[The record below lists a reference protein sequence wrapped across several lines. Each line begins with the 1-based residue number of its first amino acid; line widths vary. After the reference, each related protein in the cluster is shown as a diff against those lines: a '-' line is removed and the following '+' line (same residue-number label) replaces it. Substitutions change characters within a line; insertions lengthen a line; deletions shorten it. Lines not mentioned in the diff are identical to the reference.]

1 MERIPAA
8 VVGVMAASE
17 AGDAERPAD
26 LHHGRL
32 AVAGGVSG
40 RGLRSKTSKASKRRG
55 RIIGGIGNW
64 QREKKG
70 VGED

>member
-1 MERIPAA
+1 MERAPAA
-8 VVGVMAASE
+8 VIGVMAASE

-32 AVAGGVSG
+32 AGGVSG
-40 RGLRSKTSKASKRRG
+40 RGLRSKTRKASKRRG

-64 QREKKG
+64 QREKMG
-70 VGED
+70 VWED